1 MMGAAT
7 VLARAT
13 LRWLCASQA
22 KGTYSTDCGNSSH
35 ASLIIAVCFT
45 NNGFSLPKKTFCLIA
60 LRKRKSKM
68 IVFGL
73 LFFGTFLII
82 PLRTFLAAWR
92 FFCTAHNT
100 IDEAFSTALLILI
113 LKSA

>member
-13 LRWLCASQA
+13 LDGYALHRL
-22 KGTYSTDCGNSSH
+22 KEHIPLT
-35 ASLIIAVCFT
+35 AVIPSCLPHHCRMFYKQRFFT
-45 NNGFSLPKKTFCLIA
+45 AQKTFCLIA

-73 LFFGTFLII
+73 F
-82 PLRTFLAAWR
+82 FLAH
-92 FFCTAHNT
+92 F
-100 IDEAFSTALLILI
+100 LL
-113 LKSA
+113 SR